1 MTCVLSLSRI
11 LDTIARAAQERR
23 KICPGREK
31 LTVMSKRTEDVS
43 ERCPMR
49 TAIAVLAG
57 KWKPLIVFYLRTG
70 TKRFSEMRRL
80 IPEASQQVLTQQ
92 LRELEEDGIVTRT
105 IYPVVPPKV
114 EYSLSPIGDRLGPVV
129 DLLARWGEDI
139 LANEDPAASHA

>member
-1 MTCVLSLSRI
+1 
-11 LDTIARAAQERR
+11 
-23 KICPGREK
+23 
-31 LTVMSKRTEDVS
+31 
-43 ERCPMR
+43 MR

-57 KWKPLIVFYLRTG
+57 KWKPLIVFYLRSG

-114 EYSLSPIGDRLGPVV
+114 EYALSPLGGRLGPIV
-129 DLLARWGEDI
+129 DLLARWGEEI
-139 LANEDPAASHA
+139 LANEDPASHAEQ